1 MMNEETRLEL
11 IKAFAF
17 GMPLEDIANEA
28 SISIEEAEQFRVD
41 NADEI
46 DERRRIGGTYEE

>member
-1 MMNEETRLEL
+1 MNEETRLEL

-28 SISIEEAEQFRVD
+28 GVSIEEAEQFRVN

-46 DERRRIGGTYEE
+46 DERRCIGGTYEE

>member
-17 GMPLEDIANEA
+17 NMSLEDIANEA
-28 SISIEEAEQFRVD
+28 GISIEEAEQFRVD

-46 DERRRIGGTYEE
+46 DERRNIGGVYEE

>member
-1 MMNEETRLEL
+1 MMSEETRLEL

-17 GMPLEDIANEA
+17 NMSLEDIANEA
-28 SISIEEAEQFRVD
+28 GISIEEAEQFRVD

-46 DERRRIGGTYEE
+46 DERRCVGGTYEE

>member
-1 MMNEETRLEL
+1 MMSEETRLEL

-46 DERRRIGGTYEE
+46 DKRRCIGGTYEE

>member
-1 MMNEETRLEL
+1 MNEETRLEL

-17 GMPLEDIANEA
+17 GMSLEDIANEA
-28 SISIEEAEQFRVD
+28 GISIEEAEQFRVD

-46 DERRRIGGTYEE
+46 DERRNVGGAYEE